1 MLEELAGAGVGPLP
15 GLVLEWRELSKLKG
29 TYVDALPRH
38 VAKDGRIHTRFD
50 QAVAATGRLSS
61 NDPNLQNIPVRTEAG
76 REIRKAFV
84 APPGRLL
91 VAADYSQIELRL
103 LAHLSRRRRR
113 SSRRSAAARTST
125 APRRRRS
132 SASIPGSSSSDQR
145 RGAKTI
151 NFGILYGMGAVR
163 PRQPARRP
171 AGGGKDVHRV
181 LLRTLPVDPGLPR
194 RDPRRGPARPV
205 RRETIFGRLRPIP
218 EIVDRDHAVRANAER
233 MAMNAPIQ
241 GSAADLIKLA
251 MVELDRRLASAFP
264 SARMLLQVH
273 DELVLECDAADAPGV
288 AAPREGDD
296 GRGRRPRR
304 TAHGRH
310 RERRQL
316 GGREIAGATI
326 LKMALSGRRFPRP
339 YALFLPALLLAPAL
353 FAQAPV
359 PLETIPDPA
368 RIPAAEVPF
377 VNPLWQELEAPA
389 ALKGPVP
396 KLKDLEAAST
406 LIVGVRIDETG
417 KVSEAVAPEPPLRAL
432 GAAAQAQAPRWIF
445 KPAKKDGQPVRCWG
459 TYGVDVEVELEDAV
473 WSAFNLVAVGR
484 DDPLPALGK
493 EFPGDTWISR
503 YPAALVPPEPGVLS
517 VEDVDFLPMP
527 EKVPLKFE
535 STPLKSRALALVE
548 VTGLG
553 TVEARRPGRAVR
565 AAHPPLGPREREGV
579 GPDGREEGGRPV
591 TSWLALDT
599 TIEYSLGSV
608 KERGK
613 RSIKKNLRGVPL
625 P

>member
-1 MLEELAGAGVGPLP
+1 MAFFG
-15 GLVLEWRELSKLKG
+15 RRS
-29 TYVDALPRH
+29 PRH
-38 VAKDGRIHTRFD
+38 
-50 QAVAATGRLSS
+50 
-61 NDPNLQNIPVRTEAG
+61 
-76 REIRKAFV
+76 
-84 APPGRLL
+84 
-91 VAADYSQIELRL
+91 Y
-103 LAHLSRRRRR
+103 
-113 SSRRSAAARTST
+113 
-125 APRRRRS
+125 
-132 SASIPGSSSSDQR
+132 
-145 RGAKTI
+145 
-151 NFGILYGMGAVR
+151 
-163 PRQPARRP
+163 
-171 AGGGKDVHRV
+171 
-181 LLRTLPVDPGLPR
+181 
-194 RDPRRGPARPV
+194 
-205 RRETIFGRLRPIP
+205 
-218 EIVDRDHAVRANAER
+218 
-233 MAMNAPIQ
+233 
-241 GSAADLIKLA
+241 
-251 MVELDRRLASAFP
+251 
-264 SARMLLQVH
+264 
-273 DELVLECDAADAPGV
+273 
-288 AAPREGDD
+288 
-296 GRGRRPRR
+296 
-304 TAHGRH
+304 
-310 RERRQL
+310 
-316 GGREIAGATI
+316 
-326 LKMALSGRRFPRP
+326 ALS
-339 YALFLPALLLAPAL
+339 LPALLLAPAL

-432 GAAAQAQAPRWIF
+432 GAAAQAQAPRWTF

-459 TYGVDVEVELEDAV
+459 TYGVDIEVDLEDAV
-473 WSAFNLVAVGR
+473 WSAFNLVAVGK

-503 YPAALVPPEPGVLS
+503 YPAALVPPEPGILS

-527 EKVPLKFE
+527 EKVPLKID
-535 STPLKSRALALVE
+535 STPLRSRALALVE

-553 TVEARRPGRAVR
+553 TVKRVVP
-565 AAHPPLGPREREGV
+565 V
-579 GPDGREEGGRPV
+579 GPYEPLILRWIRESAKGWVLTAAKKGGAPV